1 MIHSFL
7 SGRRRL
13 FALALSVLVLLCG
26 AALQAQS
33 SASKLEGT
41 IVDQH
46 GKALKGASVTI
57 RTATGT
63 DVRRTETDSQGHY
76 VVSDVPAGRYTVEI
90 SDTGFATEER
100 QITVGQSGSQ
110 TVSASLAVASV
121 SEQVVVEAEDN
132 SSIAVQLAPVK
143 ALLDAGSART
153 EITSQYVREFTS
165 PVTDFADIIQA
176 APGTVSYTTNGIGN
190 GQAKI
195 FFRGFVDDD

>member
-1 MIHSFL
+1 L

-63 DVRRTETDSQGHY
+63 DVRRTETDSQGH
-76 VVSDVPAGRYTVEI
+76 
-90 SDTGFATEER
+90 
-100 QITVGQSGSQ
+100 
-110 TVSASLAVASV
+110 
-121 SEQVVVEAEDN
+121 
-132 SSIAVQLAPVK
+132 
-143 ALLDAGSART
+143 
-153 EITSQYVREFTS
+153 
-165 PVTDFADIIQA
+165 
-176 APGTVSYTTNGIGN
+176 
-190 GQAKI
+190 
-195 FFRGFVDDD
+195 